1 MFSLFVVIWF
11 GKRRISPSRTPRS
24 EMKVDYLKVCSRAS
38 DNTAFIW
45 ICGFRALLADCS
57 EASKLARCIEA
68 ASRRRAPSPRTYAR
82 NFFRR
87 LARLQKFVPLFRDGF
102 FLPCARTHV
111 LTTPLGER
119 VPVQWWVAGA
129 VLSFPPHFSPF

>member
-1 MFSLFVVIWF
+1 MIWF

-57 EASKLARCIEA
+57 EASKLARGLEA
-68 ASRRRAPSPRTYAR
+68 ASRRRAPSPCTYAR

-87 LARLQKFVPLFRDGF
+87 LARLQKFVPLFRIVF
-102 FLPCARTHV
+102 YLRCARAHV
-111 LTTPLGER
+111 LITPFGQW

-129 VLSFPPHFSPF
+129 VLPSPHHFLPFKNLNP